1 MPRYLFVIYQCLL
14 EVIGRRMFSLAL
26 RCTAEGRFLFA

>member
-1 MPRYLFVIYQCLL
+1 MPRYLFVIYQCLP
-14 EVIGRRMFSLAL
+14 EVIGGMFNQAL